1 MDQELVTILM
11 RKVLRDGLG
20 LDLTDPNLEG
30 TPERIAKMYCR
41 ELFSG
46 LREDPPKITMF
57 PNTDD
62 YDEIIMMDNIPFVS
76 VCSHHFLPFQGLA
89 WFLYIPGE
97 YRINLGANS
106 IDKPTHEGE
115 LSGASKIARLTN
127 YYAARPQIQERLTKQ
142 ILEHFVKEVRPLGAM
157 LVMRAVH
164 GCMSCR
170 GVKTGNGTGMMTS
183 KVFGSFKENPSTKN
197 EALQLINMSIK
208 LSSK

>member
-1 MDQELVTILM
+1 MDETLVTMLM

-20 LDLTDPNLEG
+20 LNLNDPNLEG

-46 LREDPPKITMF
+46 LTEGPPKITMF

-89 WFLYIPGE
+89 WFLYIPNE
-97 YRINLGANS
+97 YRINLGATVE
-106 IDKPTHEGE
+106 DTPVHEGQ
-115 LSGASKIARLTN
+115 LSGASKMARLIN
-127 YYAARPQIQERLTKQ
+127 FYAARPQLQDRLTKQ
-142 ILEHFVKEVRPLGAM
+142 TLDHFVKEVKPLGAM

-183 KVFGSFKENPSTKN
+183 KVHGSFKEFPSTKH
-197 EALQLINMSIK
+197 EGLMLIDMSIK
-208 LSSK
+208 LSK